1 MIFQFS
7 ALEETAQLF
16 DFSNFQYARI
26 FDFIESWQS
35 YWIFQNLKIL
45 GIFITLVLLIIL
57 VWLKIKTHKV
67 KPKPSL
73 IQEISPPQ
81 TAPGGPWQARWEE
94 IKRHIDSPKEGEW
107 KFAVI
112 EADALM
118 NDALKRAGFAGETMG
133 ERLQNIQSGQIQNL
147 DALWEAHKIRNRL
160 AHDSD
165 YFLRYAEAK
174 RAVSQFE
181 KILKEL
187 GVL

>member
-1 MIFQFS
+1 
-7 ALEETAQLF
+7 
-16 DFSNFQYARI
+16 
-26 FDFIESWQS
+26 
-35 YWIFQNLKIL
+35 
-45 GIFITLVLLIIL
+45 
-57 VWLKIKTHKV
+57 
-67 KPKPSL
+67 
-73 IQEISPPQ
+73 
-81 TAPGGPWQARWEE
+81 
-94 IKRHIDSPKEGEW
+94 
-107 KFAVI
+107 
-112 EADALM
+112 M